1 MSNHHSIS
9 ENFLSINEAIQLLT
23 DHTKLNITEDS
34 KNKIETCRKYL
45 DDRLAKGEETFYGI
59 NTGFG
64 SLCNVKI
71 PLNDIEQL
79 QYNLVVSHA
88 CGIGKAIPK
97 QIVKLM
103 LLLKAKNLSYGHS
116 AASITVV
123 QRLVDMF
130 NENVLPVI
138 YKYGSLGASGDLAPL
153 AHLSLP
159 IIGEGKV
166 WFNGKEQ
173 DSKTV
178 LEELDWSVI
187 KLQSKEGLALLN
199 GTQFMSAYGTWC
211 VNEAYK
217 LYQLADFITALSMDA
232 YHAKTSSLN
241 FLIHKVRN
249 QAGQKTSAKAISK
262 FLEGSEIAS
271 LEKEQIQDPYSF
283 RCAPQVNGA
292 SLDVIDQVKRIVENE
307 INAVTDNPLI
317 FPEENEILSG
327 GNFHGQPLALHLDFL
342 KLAVAELANI
352 SERRTFKLLNG
363 VNGLP
368 EFLVN
373 EPGLNSGLMIPQY
386 AAASLVSANKQL
398 CTPASIDSIT
408 SSNGQEDHVSM
419 GANAATQCYDI
430 IENCKQILAIE
441 FLTASQALGFR
452 RPLKSSPII
461 ESTIAEYVKV
471 VPFNATDRLLHNDI
485 KVTAQFISKLN
496 FDEFYFDN

>member
-1 MSNHHSIS
+1 MSSQHSVS
-9 ENFLSINEAIQLLT
+9 ENFLSIDEAIHLLN
-23 DHTKLNITEDS
+23 DHAKLNITEAS
-34 KNKIETCRKYL
+34 KNKIEKCRQYL
-45 DDRLAKGEETFYGI
+45 DNRLADGDDTFYGI

-71 PLNDIEQL
+71 PLKDIEQL

-88 CGIGKAIPK
+88 CGIGKTIPK
-97 QIVKLM
+97 HIVKLM
-103 LLLKAKNLSYGHS
+103 LLLKAKNLCYGHS
-116 AASITVV
+116 GASINVV

-166 WFNGKEQ
+166 WYNNEIVE
-173 DSKTV
+173 SKTV
-178 LEELDWSVI
+178 LKQLNWEAI

-217 LYQLADFITALSMDA
+217 LYQLTDFITAVSMDA
-232 YHAKTSSLN
+232 YKAKTRSLN
-241 FLIHKVRN
+241 SLIHRVRN
-249 QAGQKTSAKAISK
+249 QAGQKTSAAAITK
-262 FLEGSEIAS
+262 FLEGSEIAAIK
-271 LEKEQIQDPYSF
+271 KEQIQDPYSF
-283 RCAPQVNGA
+283 RCAPQVHGA
-292 SLDVIDQVKRIVENE
+292 SLDVIDQVKRVVENE

-317 FPEENEILSG
+317 FPAEDEILSG

-342 KLAVAELANI
+342 KLAVAELGNI

-368 EFLVN
+368 DFLVN

-398 CTPASIDSIT
+398 CTPASVDSIT

-430 IENCKQILAIE
+430 IINCKQILAIE
-441 FLTASQALGFR
+441 FLTATQALGFR
-452 RPLKSSPII
+452 KPLKSSPFI
-461 ESTIAEYVKV
+461 ESVIADYRKTVA
-471 VPFNATDRLLHNDI
+471 FNATDRLLHTDI
-485 KVTAQFISKLN
+485 KATEQFISKLN
-496 FDEFYFDN
+496 FDKFYFDN